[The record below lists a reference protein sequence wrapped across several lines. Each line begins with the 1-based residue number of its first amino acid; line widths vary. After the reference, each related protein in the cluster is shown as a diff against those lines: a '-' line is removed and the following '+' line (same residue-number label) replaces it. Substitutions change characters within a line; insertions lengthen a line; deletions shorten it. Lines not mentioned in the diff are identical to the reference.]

1 MLRPFSSRSANWRE
15 SLAQSLHF
23 HLQSTHAMSIVEKF
37 VTMDYGPAPE
47 DPREALAW
55 LDQHKRRFGH
65 FIHGAF
71 QAPLEAK
78 YFDSTDPSTTEKLAD
93 IAQGSAADID
103 AAVKSARNALP
114 QWQSLTPHARARY
127 LYALA
132 RQIQKHSRRL
142 AVLETLDN
150 GKPIRESRD
159 IDIPLVAR
167 HFYHHAGWAQL
178 LPQEFPGYE
187 ACGVVGQIIPWNFPL
202 LMLAWKIAP
211 ALATGNTVIL
221 KPAEFT
227 PLTALAFAEICQE
240 IDLPPGVVNIVTGDG
255 QTGEAL
261 VAHPDVDKIAF
272 TGSTEVGRAIRKATA
287 SSHKKLSLELGG
299 KSPFIIFEDA
309 DLDSAV
315 EGLVDG
321 IWFNQGQVCCAG
333 SRLLM
338 QESIAEPLIAKIC
351 DRMNTLRVGPPL
363 DKSIDI
369 GAIIARVQLDRIQR
383 LVDQGVAEGATC
395 WQPSIPMPSRGLYF
409 PPTLLSNVHP
419 TSIVAQQEIFG
430 PVLAAMTFRTP
441 SEAVELANN
450 TVYGLAACVWS
461 ESINVSLHIASQLK
475 AGVVW
480 VNCTNLFDA
489 SCGFGGYRESGF
501 GREGGR
507 EGLQE
512 YLEPSWFKHAPPLHP
527 RTPAIDQPSSASS
540 AGTATQETALP
551 SPGGPSSF
559 PGGRSFSSDIQ
570 PSTLNGAL
578 APEAQT
584 ASRSTP
590 EIDRTVK
597 LFIAGK
603 QARPDSGYTI
613 PVHAPDG
620 RLLGEVPL
628 GNRKDIRNA
637 VEAARKATAWPKSAA
652 HTRAQV
658 LYYVAENLGQR
669 RDEIAQRLSD
679 VVGKNQAESELALSI
694 ERIFTYAAW
703 ADKYEGTIHNP
714 PFRNVTLAMQEPIGT
729 IGILCPQEAPL
740 LGFISAV
747 MPAIAVGNT
756 TVAIPS
762 ESYPLIT
769 ADLYQLFET
778 SDLPAGTINIVT
790 GRPNELLKTLAEHDD
805 VDALW
810 VFADAATCATA
821 KALSIGN
828 LKQVFTNEARQID
841 WFNPAHSSDRFFL
854 QHATQ
859 IKNIWVPYGE

>member
-1 MLRPFSSRSANWRE
+1 MY
-15 SLAQSLHF
+15 
-23 HLQSTHAMSIVEKF
+23 MSIVEKF

-55 LDQHKRRFGH
+55 LDKHNRRFGH
-65 FIHGAF
+65 FINGAWHS
-71 QAPLEAK
+71 PLEAK
-78 YFDSTDPSTTEKLAD
+78 YFDTTDPSTGEKLSD
-93 IAQGSAADID
+93 IAQGSALDID
-103 AAVKSARNALP
+103 AAVKSARAALP
-114 QWQSLTPHARARY
+114 QWQSLTPHTRARY

-178 LPQEFPGYE
+178 LTQEFPGYE

-211 ALATGNTVIL
+211 ALATGNTVVL

-255 QTGEAL
+255 HTGEAL

-287 SSHKKLSLELGG
+287 STHKKLSLELGG

-338 QESIAEPLIAKIC
+338 QESIADQLIAKIC

-395 WQPSIPMPSRGLYF
+395 WQPSISMPSRGLYF

-419 TSIVAQQEIFG
+419 TSVVAQQEIFG

-441 SEAVELANN
+441 TEAVELANN
-450 TVYGLAACVWS
+450 TAYGLAACVWS
-461 ESINVSLHIASQLK
+461 ESINVSLHVASQIK

-489 SCGFGGYRESGF
+489 STGFGGYRESGY

-507 EGLQE
+507 EGLLE
-512 YLEPSWFKHAPPLHP
+512 YLEPTWFKHAPPLHP
-527 RTPAIDQPSSASS
+527 RPLAIDQPPQQIPESVADSA
-540 AGTATQETALP
+540 
-551 SPGGPSSF
+551 
-559 PGGRSFSSDIQ
+559 
-570 PSTLNGAL
+570 N
-578 APEAQT
+578 
-584 ASRSTP
+584 TP
-590 EIDRTVK
+590 PIDRTVK

-603 QARPDSGYTI
+603 QARPDSGYSLE
-613 PVHAPDG
+613 VRAADG
-620 RLLGEVPL
+620 RLLGEAPL

-637 VEAARKATAWPKSAA
+637 VEAARKATAWAKATA

-658 LYYVAENLGQR
+658 LYYLAENLSQR
-669 RDEIAQRLSD
+669 REEIAQRLSD
-679 VVGKNQAESELALSI
+679 VVGKQQAESEVAASI
-694 ERIFTYAAW
+694 ERLFTYAAW
-703 ADKYEGTIHNP
+703 TDKYEGAIHNP

-740 LGFISAV
+740 VGFLSAV

-756 TVAIPS
+756 VVAIPS
-762 ESYPLIT
+762 EIYPLIT

-778 SDLPAGTINIVT
+778 SDLPAGAVNIVT
-790 GRPNELLKTLAEHDD
+790 GRPHELLKTLAEHDD
-805 VDALW
+805 LDALW
-810 VFADAATCATA
+810 CFADAPTCATA
-821 KALSIGN
+821 KSLSIGN
-828 LKQVFTNEARQID
+828 LKQVFTNEGRSID
-841 WFNPAHSSDRFFL
+841 WFNPAPSSDRFFL